1 MAQRRIIVVG
11 HGAAGLCAALSALEA
26 AREQGIDVHVTV
38 VDRAPEAACGGGSRY
53 SPSNIRMLAPDAM
66 EPGFVDG
73 IVAQSC
79 GRADRAYFERL
90 AAEAPAT
97 ARWLQGQG
105 VEFHTPPYYLA
116 KGPARIQPVG
126 SIGVL
131 FEALWRSAQR
141 AGIEFLYERELRR
154 LRVDAGRV
162 TGVEFGSVPGLVHAD
177 AVVLATGGF
186 EGNATM
192 LRQQFGPGAESL
204 QPISPGSALNDGGG
218 IRAALQAGAQR
229 SGDWNGMHIEPVD
242 ARSRA
247 SAPVVLVYPYGVVI
261 VSGPGCSV
269 LDLTID
275 NNNTVGDSV
284 ALLMGSGA
292 HGCSIR
298 RNKIVGMT
306 RYGIAGDSCS
316 DCVIDDNE
324 VTLTTPLSTFYT
336 TGIYALAS
344 SATPSRW
351 RISNNRLNGT
361 GIRVDGAE
369 TVSIINNIVRGCKAD
384 AAINIYTGNNHATIS
399 GNTLSNGR
407 PGAYPVSGDPVGG
420 MVLRGSSHVVAD
432 NLIFDH
438 DGTGITTHCDDSII
452 QNNLIL
458 DVGKWAGAA
467 PTYHTGI
474 LNFGDRN
481 LIQGNKVAQ
490 TGGLTDILYG
500 YNEGTGA
507 VDSLVIDNQF
517 VGSAGEAVF
526 AATPGI
532 GVYRPLRSIRGTV
545 TLTPGATT
553 TTVSVPLC
561 VAGSAVF
568 LFPATANAA
577 ATVANAA
584 DMLYVLQANITA
596 GQFIISHSNLATV
609 DRTFYYHVVRG

>member
-1 MAQRRIIVVG
+1 MPLGGIYDTGTISVINGSATVVG
-11 HGAAGLCAALSALEA
+11 TGVFWPDVLEGDHLHVDGWVLLVESVDTGTNTITLMKPYPGTTWATATYQLVKMSWLRYDPSTVMFQVRALLAKLNDAGLIYYTTGTPDPAIGENGDLAINTSGELWTFYTKASGVWVLQTAVVGPAHSVADFGAVSDGLTDDFAAVNAAIAAATAAGGGAVVFPVGTTLISA
-26 AREQGIDVHVTV
+26 RI
-38 VDRAPEAACGGGSRY
+38 
-53 SPSNIRMLAPDAM
+53 
-66 EPGFVDG
+66 
-73 IVAQSC
+73 
-79 GRADRAYFERL
+79 
-90 AAEAPAT
+90 EAPANIT
-97 ARWLQGQG
+97 LRG
-105 VEFHTPPYYLA
+105 V
-116 KGPARIQPVG
+116 
-126 SIGVL
+126 
-131 FEALWRSAQR
+131 
-141 AGIEFLYERELRR
+141 
-154 LRVDAGRV
+154 
-162 TGVEFGSVPGLVHAD
+162 VPG
-177 AVVLATGGF
+177 
-186 EGNATM
+186 
-192 LRQQFGPGAESL
+192 GACR
-204 QPISPGSALNDGGG
+204 IK
-218 IRAALQAGAQR
+218 I
-229 SGDWNGMHIEPVD
+229 
-242 ARSRA
+242 A
-247 SAPVVLVYPYGVVI
+247 SSYPYGVVI

-336 TGIYALAS
+336 VAIYALAS
-344 SATPSRW
+344 SAAPSRW

-545 TLTPGATT
+545 TLTPGVTT
-553 TTVSVPLC
+553 TTVIVPLC